1 MGETKLCYG
10 CMEPLNPAGHCLYC
24 GYTEDTPSSPDY
36 IKPGTM
42 LHERY
47 LIGVLLGYNGE
58 GATYIAYDT
67 VIGCKVLV
75 REFMP
80 RGLCARVKN
89 AATISVQ
96 YNNLAPYKALM
107 VEFTEL
113 NKALARQR
121 TLSNINPV
129 LDLLA
134 ENNTTYA
141 VFEYIEGIK
150 LIDYLKDNAGE
161 LTWNQVKELLP
172 PLMTTLSLIH
182 NAGVLHR
189 GISPETIYVTEKG
202 NLLISA
208 FCISGVRTAN
218 TELKSELFQG
228 YAAPEQYSTAASN
241 RHGTWTD
248 VYGISAVL
256 YRILTGCMPTS
267 ADSRLD
273 NDNLCAPHELNP
285 AIPEQVSRA
294 IMGGLMLSAQ
304 DRIATVTELVT
315 KLFETKSQTSRMQ
328 IPPPSSY
335 QEDDT
340 AFTKPM
346 PAMHEPP
353 AEVTASRK
361 LKTEPFDAYADLD
374 DGEEAS
380 LLDRIK
386 IPVVIGVLMLAIL
399 AIVIVLMIQVFD
411 REESNTITSMSNPS
425 AVEDVVPVT
434 SQDPTDE
441 SENYDSEMFNLV
453 GYNFQVK
460 KSEYS
465 AWFNLIGEEV
475 YNDEYAAGIICE
487 QDILPGEPFNTGD
500 DIHVKVSL
508 GPAECVVPDYKD
520 MLITSYVTELK
531 KLGVV
536 KIREAE
542 LETQY
547 YASGYVCGLALTV
560 NGTKQ
565 KDFKVGDTIDLR
577 EEYELT
583 VYYAKEAE
591 TTTAVTTTV
600 PPETTTTNTTTT
612 VTTTV
617 PPETEQTTAA
627 TEGGE
632 PMEGDLPG
640 IEHYD

>member
-10 CMEPLNPAGHCLYC
+10 CMEPLNPSGHCLYC
-24 GYTEDTPSSPDY
+24 GYTANTPSSPDY

-58 GATYIAYDT
+58 GATYLAYDT

-113 NKALARQR
+113 NKSLARQR

-161 LTWNQVKELLP
+161 LTWNQVKEMLP
-172 PLMTTLSLIH
+172 PLFTTLSLVH

-202 NLLISA
+202 ALLLSA

-218 TELKSELFQG
+218 TELKSEIFQG
-228 YAAPEQYSTAASN
+228 YAAPEQYSTSASN

-248 VYGISAVL
+248 VYGICAVL

-285 AIPEQVSRA
+285 SVPEQVSRT
-294 IMGGLMLSAQ
+294 IMDGLMLNGQ
-304 DRIATVTELVT
+304 DRISTVTELVT
-315 KLFETKSQTSRMQ
+315 RLFETKSQTNRMQ
-328 IPPPSSY
+328 IPAPSVYS
-335 QEDDT
+335 EDD
-340 AFTKPM
+340 ALTKPIPVQREEEEA
-346 PAMHEPP
+346 PA
-353 AEVTASRK
+353 AGTSRK
-361 LKTEPFDAYADLD
+361 LKTEPFDAYADL
-374 DGEEAS
+374 EEEEEVS

-386 IPVVIGVLMLAIL
+386 IPVVIGVLMLAVL
-399 AIVIVLMIQVFD
+399 AIVVVVMIHVFD
-411 REESNTITSMSNPS
+411 REESNVISAMSETSS
-425 AVEDVVPVT
+425 VEDVVPVT
-434 SQDPTDE
+434 SEAPEDE
-441 SENYDSEMFNLV
+441 SQLYDSEMFNLV
-453 GYNFQVK
+453 GYNFEMK
-460 KSEYS
+460 KEEYKS
-465 AWFNLIGEEV
+465 WFNLIGEEEF
-475 YNDEYAAGIICE
+475 NDEYAAGLIFE
-487 QDILPGEPFNTGD
+487 QEILPGEPFNTGD

-508 GPAECVVPDYKD
+508 GPAECEIPDYEG
-520 MLITSYVTELK
+520 MLLSSYVSDLK
-531 KLGVV
+531 KLGILNI
-536 KIREAE
+536 KETE

-547 YASGYVCGLALTV
+547 YESGYVCGLALKV
-560 NGTKQ
+560 KGEK
-565 KDFKVGDTIDLR
+565 KDCKPGDIVDLR

-583 VYYAKEAE
+583 VYYAKAM
-591 TTTAVTTTV
+591 
-600 PPETTTTNTTTT
+600 ETTTTEATTTAAPETTTT
-612 VTTTV
+612 VTTT
-617 PPETEQTTAA
+617 TTAA
-627 TEGGE
+627 PEPEPPAESEEPGE

-640 IEHYD
+640 IEQYD